1 MRLPEMGVR
10 RPVLTLMLFTGI
22 LVFGVMSFVSLP
34 VDIFPDI
41 TLPAMV
47 VLTKYPGAGPEDV
60 EAIVTKNLEKLV
72 STVPNLEEITSV
84 SMEEFSVI
92 NLKFGW
98 GTNLDEAA
106 ANVRDVLGYAKRF
119 LPDDVED
126 SVVMKFDTSM
136 MPILFYGVT
145 AGESYPKL
153 KKILQDEIADPLKR
167 VPGVA
172 LVDVFGGLKRQ
183 FRVDIDRDKLNAYH
197 IPINNVVMAIR
208 AGNIAYPA
216 GDIKIGKIDY
226 TLRVPGEFKSVDEIR
241 NIVVGKQG
249 GVPIYLKDMAE
260 VFDGFEEIER
270 VMRVNRESG
279 AIMIVQK
286 QSGANTLEVIERVK
300 ARLEG
305 LRKRLP
311 GDIKLHL
318 VMDSSEFINLAI
330 GHLYDA
336 MLWGGLFIILV
347 IFLFLRNLRGS
358 LIVALAIPF
367 SLIVG
372 FIFLYIGG
380 YTINMMS
387 LASLSI
393 AIGMVVDDAIVV
405 FENIFRHRERGISPQ
420 ESALFGASQV
430 GLAVTAATFTII
442 VVILPIIFVPGI
454 TGVLFKELG
463 VVVCLVM
470 LASLFVSLTL
480 TPMLSSRILKID
492 LPVLQTQAEQR
503 RSGILRDL
511 YRRSEQ
517 WFREVELRYSALLGW
532 ALTHRRSVIATGLT
546 IFAMSLAMIPLVGT
560 EYMPEMEQG
569 QFMGNIELPLGTR
582 IEKTDEVM
590 AKVEEIVEKEVPERR
605 MLFARAGRSETGY
618 SAMMGR
624 REDVNVMMV
633 GGSLVKIRE
642 RERSDREIIHAL
654 SQKLAKI
661 PGIKTVNFT
670 SSDPMAEMIF
680 GGDKPIT
687 LEVYGEDFDQTDR
700 VAGKLKEMLEKIPGT
715 TDISISR
722 ERGKPELWVRVDR
735 EKAASLGLN
744 MAIIADTL
752 RTSFSGK
759 IASRYQEEGEE
770 YDIFVRL
777 REEDRKKIEDIE
789 NILIP
794 SPLRAIPLPSGLPIK
809 FSDVHLGNIATIEK
823 TKGPIEIE
831 RKSQGRV
838 VKVGAGLYKRPLGDV
853 VKDVKRE
860 LKNIPIPE
868 GVEIILGG
876 SAEEQAKSFRILAI
890 ALVLGILLVYMVMA
904 GQFESLL
911 DPLVILFSVP
921 FAITGVIWALL
932 LTGNT
937 LSLISFVG
945 MIMLVG
951 IVVRNAIVLVDYTNI
966 LRGRG
971 LPVGD
976 AVREAGATRLRPVLM
991 TAFSTIL
998 GMLPLALMRGEGA
1011 SMWNPLGI
1019 SVIGGLLVSTLI
1031 TLVFVPTLYSIVEE
1045 RAGKEIANCKLQ
1057 NAND

>member
-1 MRLPEMGVR
+1 LKLPEMAVN
-10 RPVLTLMLFTGI
+10 RPVLTLMLFLGI
-22 LVFGVMSFVSLP
+22 LVFGTMSFVSLP

-72 STVPNLEEITSV
+72 STVPNLEQITSV
-84 SMEEFSVI
+84 SQEEYSVI
-92 NLKFGW
+92 NLRFGW

-106 ANVRDVLGYAKRF
+106 ANVRDVLGYAERF

-136 MPILFYGVT
+136 MPILYYGIT
-145 AGESYPKL
+145 AGESYSEL
-153 KKILQDEIADPLKR
+153 NKILQDEIADPLKR

-197 IPINNVVMAIR
+197 IPINSVVTAIQ

-216 GDIKIGKIDY
+216 GNIKIGKMDY
-226 TLRVPGEFKSVDEIR
+226 TLRVPSEFKSVDEIR
-241 NIVVGKQG
+241 KIAVGNQG
-249 GVPIYLKDMAE
+249 GVPIHLKDIAK
-260 VFDGFEEIER
+260 VSDGFEEKER
-270 VMRVNRESG
+270 VLRVNRESG
-279 AIMIVQK
+279 AIMIIQK
-286 QSGANTLEVIERVK
+286 QSGANTLEVIERAK
-300 ARLEG
+300 DRLEE
-305 LRKRLP
+305 LQKKIP
-311 GDIKLHL
+311 EDIKLYL
-318 VMDSSEFINLAI
+318 LMDSSEFINLAI

-358 LIVALAIPF
+358 LIVVLAIPF

-372 FIFLYIGG
+372 FIFLYAGG

-405 FENIFRHRERGISPQ
+405 FENIFRHRERGISPK

-442 VVILPIIFVPGI
+442 AVILPIIFVPGI

-463 VVVCLVM
+463 MVVCLVM

-480 TPMLSSRILKID
+480 TPMLSFRILKI
-492 LPVLQTQAEQR
+492 EQKKYKFL
-503 RSGILRDL
+503 GEL
-511 YRRSEQ
+511 YRRSEE
-517 WFREVELRYSALLGW
+517 WFREIELRYSALLGW
-532 ALTHRRSVIATGLT
+532 ALTHRRSVMAIGIM
-546 IFAMSLAMIPLVGT
+546 IFAASLAMIPLVGT
-560 EYMPEMEQG
+560 EYMPEMDQG
-569 QFMGNIELPLGTR
+569 HFMGDIELPEGTR
-582 IEKTDEVM
+582 IEKTEGVM
-590 AKVEEIVEKEVPERR
+590 AKAEEIVDKEIPEKR
-605 MLFARAGRSETGY
+605 MLFARAGRSESGF
-618 SAMMGR
+618 SAMMGQ
-624 REDVNVMMV
+624 REDVNVMTL
-633 GGSLVKIRE
+633 GGTLVTIRE
-642 RERSDREIIHAL
+642 RERSDRDIAHAL
-654 SQKLAKI
+654 SQKIAEI
-661 PGIKTVNFT
+661 PGIKSINFT
-670 SSDPMAEMIF
+670 TSDPMAEMIF
-680 GGDKPIT
+680 GGDKAIT
-687 LEVYGEDFDQTDR
+687 LEVYGEDFDQTDE
-700 VAGKLKEMLEKIPGT
+700 VAEKLRGMLEKIPGT
-715 TDISISR
+715 SDISISR
-722 ERGKPELWVRVDR
+722 EKGKPELWVRIDR
-735 EKAASLGLN
+735 EKAATLGLN
-744 MAIIADTL
+744 MAIVADTL
-752 RTSFSGK
+752 RTNFSGK

-777 REEDRKKIEDIE
+777 REDDRTKIEDIE

-794 SPLRAIPLPSGLPIK
+794 SPLRAIPLPSGLPID
-809 FSDVHLGNIATIEK
+809 FSDVRLGNIAKIEK

-838 VKVGAGLYKRPLGDV
+838 VIVGAGLYQRPLGDV
-853 VKDVKRE
+853 VKDVKQE
-860 LKNIPIPE
+860 IKKILVPE

-890 ALVLGILLVYMVMA
+890 ALVLGIFLVYMVMA

-932 LTGNT
+932 LTGET

-971 LPVGD
+971 LTMDD

-991 TAFSTIL
+991 TAFSTVL

-1011 SMWNPLGI
+1011 STWNPLGI

-1031 TLVFVPTLYSIVEE
+1031 TLVFVPTFYSIVEE
-1045 RAGKEIANCKLQ
+1045 KVGRGTQGMAGNSRE
-1057 NAND
+1057 

>member
-1 MRLPEMGVR
+1 MRLPETSVK
-10 RPVLTLMLFTGI
+10 RPVLTLMVFAGI
-22 LVFGVMSFVSLP
+22 LIFGLMSFYSLP

-47 VLTKYPGAGPEDV
+47 VVTKYPGGGPEDV

-72 STVPNLEEITSV
+72 STVPNLEDISSI
-84 SMEEFSVI
+84 SMEEYSVI
-92 NLKFGW
+92 SLRFGW
-98 GTNLDEAA
+98 GTNLDDAA
-106 ANVRDVLGYAKRF
+106 ANVRDVVGYAKRF

-136 MPILFYGVT
+136 MPILYYGVT
-145 AGESYPKL
+145 AKESYIKL
-153 KKILQDEIADPLKR
+153 NKILQDEIADPLKR

-172 LVDVFGGLKRQ
+172 LVDIFGGLKRQ
-183 FRVDIDRDKLNAYH
+183 IRVDIDRDKLNAYH
-197 IPINNVVMAIR
+197 IPINNVVMAIM
-208 AGNIAYPA
+208 ASNIGYPA
-216 GDIKIGKIDY
+216 GNVKIGKTDY
-226 TLRVPGEFKSVDEIR
+226 TLRVPGEFKSVDEIE
-241 NIVVGKQG
+241 NIAVGSKG
-249 GVPIYLKDMAE
+249 GVPIYLRDVAD
-260 VFDGFEEIER
+260 VFDGFEEKER

-300 ARLEG
+300 ARLEE
-305 LRKRLP
+305 LKQRIP
-311 GDIKLHL
+311 GDIKLHVL
-318 VMDSSEFINLAI
+318 MDSSEFINLAI

-336 MLWGGLFIILV
+336 MLWGGFFIILV

-358 LIVALAIPF
+358 MIVVLAIPF

-372 FIFLYIGG
+372 FIFLYAGG

-442 VVILPIIFVPGI
+442 AVVLPIIFVPGI

-463 VVVCLVM
+463 MVVCLTM

-480 TPMLSSRILKID
+480 TPMLSSRILVIEKD
-492 LPVLQTQAEQR
+492 KA
-503 RSGILRDL
+503 GIIGGL

-517 WFREVELRYSALLGW
+517 WFQEIELSYSALLGW
-532 ALTHRRSVIATGLT
+532 GLTHRKAVIVIGMA
-546 IFAMSLAMIPLVGT
+546 IFAVSLAMIPLVGT
-560 EYMPEMEQG
+560 EYMPEMDQG
-569 QFMGNIELPLGTR
+569 RVMGDIELPLGTK
-582 IEKTDEVM
+582 IEKTDEVL
-590 AKVEEIVEKEVPERR
+590 AKVEKIMDEEVKEKR
-605 MLFARAGRSETGY
+605 MIFARAGRSESGFFA
-618 SAMMGR
+618 AMGE
-624 REDVNVMMV
+624 REDVNLMMV
-633 GGSLVKIRE
+633 GSSLVKIRE
-642 RERSDREIIHAL
+642 RERSDREIAHIV
-654 SQKLAKI
+654 SKKIGEI
-661 PGIKTVNFT
+661 PGIRSINFDT
-670 SSDPMAEMIF
+670 TDPMAEMIF

-687 LEVYGEDFDQTDR
+687 LEVYGEDFDKTDII
-700 VAGKLKEMLEKIPGT
+700 AEKLREMLEKIPGT

-744 MAIIADTL
+744 MAMIADTL
-752 RTSFSGK
+752 KTNFSGK
-759 IASRYQEEGEE
+759 VASRFQEGGEE

-777 REEDRKKIEDIE
+777 REEDRSKIEDIE

-794 SPLRAIPLPSGLPIK
+794 SPLRAVPLPSELPIK
-809 FSDVHLGNIATIEK
+809 LSDVPLGNIARIEK

-838 VKVGAGLYKRPLGDV
+838 VKVGAGLYDRNLGEVVRDV
-853 VKDVKRE
+853 NKE

-868 GVEIILGG
+868 GVEVILGG
-876 SAEEQAKSFRILAI
+876 AAEEQVESFRILTI

-911 DPLVILFSVP
+911 GPLIILFSVP

-971 LPVGD
+971 LPMSD
-976 AVREAGATRLRPVLM
+976 AIREAGATRLRPVLM
-991 TAFSTIL
+991 TAFSTAL

-1011 SMWNPLGI
+1011 NMWNPLGI

-1031 TLVFVPTLYSIVEE
+1031 TLLFIPTLYSIVEG
-1045 RAGKEIANCKLQ
+1045 RSREIA
-1057 NAND
+1057 

>member
-1 MRLPEMGVR
+1 MKLPEMAVN
-10 RPVLTLMLFTGI
+10 RPVLTLMLFLGI
-22 LVFGVMSFVSLP
+22 LVFGTMSFISLP

-72 STVPNLEEITSV
+72 STVPNLEQITSV
-84 SMEEFSVI
+84 SQEEYSVI
-92 NLKFGW
+92 NLRFGW

-106 ANVRDVLGYAKRF
+106 ANVRDVLGYSERF

-136 MPILFYGVT
+136 MPILYYGIT
-145 AGESYPKL
+145 AGESYSEL
-153 KKILQDEIADPLKR
+153 NKILQDEIADPLKR

-183 FRVDIDRDKLNAYH
+183 FRVDIDRDKLNSYH
-197 IPINNVVMAIR
+197 IPINNVVTAIQ

-216 GDIKIGKIDY
+216 GNIKIGKMDY

-241 NIVVGKQG
+241 KIAVWSQG
-249 GVPIYLKDMAE
+249 GVPILLKDVAE
-260 VFDGFEEIER
+260 VSDGFEEKER
-270 VMRVNRESG
+270 VLRVNRENG

-300 ARLEG
+300 VRLEE
-305 LRKRLP
+305 LQKKIP
-311 GDIKLHL
+311 KDIKLYL
-318 VMDSSEFINLAI
+318 LMDSSEFINLAI

-372 FIFLYIGG
+372 FIFLYAGG

-405 FENIFRHRERGISPQ
+405 FENIFRHRERGISPK

-442 VVILPIIFVPGI
+442 AVILPIIFVPGI

-463 VVVCLVM
+463 MVVCLVM

-480 TPMLSSRILKID
+480 TPMLSFLILKI
-492 LPVLQTQAEQR
+492 EKKK
-503 RSGILRDL
+503 SKILGEL
-511 YRRSEQ
+511 YRRSEE

-532 ALTHRRSVIATGLT
+532 ALTHRRSVMAIGLM
-546 IFAMSLAMIPLVGT
+546 IFAASLAMIPLVGT
-560 EYMPEMEQG
+560 EYMPEMDQG
-569 QFMGNIELPLGTR
+569 QFMGDIELPEGTR
-582 IEKTDEVM
+582 IEKTEGIM
-590 AKVEEIVEKEVPERR
+590 AKTEEIVDKEIPEKR
-605 MLFARAGRSETGY
+605 MLFARAGRSESGF
-618 SAMMGR
+618 SAMMGQ
-624 REDVNVMMV
+624 REDVNVMML
-633 GGSLVKIRE
+633 GGTLVTIRD
-642 RERSDREIIHAL
+642 RERSDRDIAHAV
-654 SQKLAKI
+654 SQKIAEI
-661 PGIKTVNFT
+661 PGIKSINFT
-670 SSDPMAEMIF
+670 TSDPMAEMLF

-687 LEVYGEDFDQTDR
+687 LEVYGEDFDQTDE
-700 VAGKLKEMLEKIPGT
+700 VAEKLREMLEKIPGT

-722 ERGKPELWVRVDR
+722 EKGKPELWVRVDR
-735 EKAASLGLN
+735 EKAAALGLS
-744 MAIIADTL
+744 MAIVADTL
-752 RTSFSGK
+752 RTNFSGK
-759 IASRYQEEGEE
+759 VASRYQEEGEE

-777 REEDRKKIEDIE
+777 REEDRTKTEDID

-794 SPLRAIPLPSGLPIK
+794 SPLRAIPLPSGLPID
-809 FSDVHLGNIATIEK
+809 FSDVRLGNIAKIEK

-860 LKNIPIPE
+860 LKKIMVPE

-890 ALVLGILLVYMVMA
+890 ALVLGIFLVYMVMA

-932 LTGNT
+932 LTGET

-971 LPVGD
+971 LTMDD

-991 TAFSTIL
+991 TAFSTVL

-1011 SMWNPLGI
+1011 STWNPLGI

-1031 TLVFVPTLYSIVEE
+1031 TLVFVPTFYSIVEE
-1045 RAGKEIANCKLQ
+1045 RAGK
-1057 NAND
+1057 